1 MITERRKIEY
11 VTSVVG
17 NSGGL
22 GIMFFGLVLT
32 MLAVLGYVS
41 DLSAQRRNHYGKDL
55 TLSLMFSILVLLFW
69 IFAVPRIRGYLR
81 EKYGQVQKEN
91 GGWSEGFKNLLYFA
105 PLFLAQ
111 FVGIWADVRLDLPLS
126 VTVLLVA
133 VFVFGLWFANQRGV
147 SNFLLYLA
155 GIVLILS
162 FAPWEKIYALV
173 TVLDDEASKSSFYHF
188 VCSLI
193 FGIVYTLLG
202 LFDYRLMIATLKP
215 IAVSEEEIYE
225 SV

>member
-22 GIMFFGLVLT
+22 GILFFGLVLNT
-32 MLAVLGYVS
+32 LAVLGYLS
-41 DLSAQRRNHYGKDL
+41 DLGAQRRNHYGKDL
-55 TLSLMFSILVLLFW
+55 TLSLIFMIIIALFW

-81 EKYGQVQKEN
+81 EKYGQVQRES
-91 GGWSEGFKNLLYFA
+91 GGWSEGLENLLYFA

-111 FVGIWADVRLDLPLS
+111 YVGIWADVSFDLPLS
-126 VTVLLVA
+126 ATVLLA
-133 VFVFGLWFANQRGV
+133 AIFVFGLWFANQRGV

-173 TVLDDEASKSSFYHF
+173 TVLDDEASKSSFYRF

-193 FGIVYTLLG
+193 FGSVYALLG
-202 LFDYRLMIATLKP
+202 IFDYRLMTATLKP
-215 IAVSEEEIYE
+215 TVREEEIYE